1 MRVAQTSGSRPGA
14 MVVTQKGTAGLQ
26 SAAGGHE
33 MADLGASRIV
43 AIPIRARRRPPRG
56 LARSLVVGSVV
67 VALLA
72 VAAPSVGAAESG
84 AYIVVLKGE
93 ATGSAA
99 RAKEHGK
106 RYGVSADHVYA
117 HALRGYAAQLDASQ
131 VRSLRTDPGV
141 DMVVPDGVASIDET
155 QSGATWGLDR
165 IDQRRLPLS
174 GSFSYSNTGAGVTA
188 YVIDT
193 GIRTTHTEFGGRAR
207 SGWDLVDGDADAND
221 CNGHGTHV
229 AGTIGG
235 ATYGVAKGVELVAVR
250 VLDCGGSAPWSV
262 IIAGVDFVT
271 GDHQAGEPAV
281 ANMSLGGG
289 ANLAV
294 DLAVKN
300 SIADGVAYAVAAGN
314 ANSPACMFSPARVP
328 EAMTSGAS
336 TISDAK
342 ASFSNWGSCLDWFA
356 PGQDITSAWRTTDS
370 ATNTLNGTSMA
381 SPHTAGVAALY
392 LEDNPAATPSAVHKA
407 LATAATSKRLT
418 GLDRRINPGTANL
431 ILFTA
436 N

>member
-1 MRVAQTSGSRPGA
+1 MAEVGAQGFVAN
-14 MVVTQKGTAGLQ
+14 
-26 SAAGGHE
+26 
-33 MADLGASRIV
+33 
-43 AIPIRARRRPPRG
+43 PIRTRRGPPPGRLRA
-56 LARSLVVGSVV
+56 LAVGSVIA
-67 VALLA
+67 ALLGM
-72 VAAPSVGAAESG
+72 AAPSVGAADSG

-99 RAKEHGK
+99 PAKEHG
-106 RYGVSADHVYA
+106 RRHGVSTKHVYA
-117 HALRGYAAQLDASQ
+117 HALRGYAARLDAAQ

-141 DMVVPDGVASIDET
+141 AMVVPDGMASIDET

-165 IDQRRLPLS
+165 VDQRRLPLD
-174 GSFSYSNTGAGVTA
+174 GTFSYANTGAGVTA

-193 GIRTTHTEFGGRAR
+193 GIRTSHTEFAGRAR
-207 SGWDLVDGDADAND
+207 SGWDFIDGDGDASD

-235 ATYGVAKGVELVAVR
+235 RIYGVAKGVDVVAVR
-250 VLDCGGSAPWSV
+250 VLDCGGSAPWSTV
-262 IIAGVDFVT
+262 IAGIDFVT
-271 GDHQAGEPAV
+271 GDHASGEPAV

-289 ANLAV
+289 ANMAV

-314 ANSPACMFSPARVP
+314 ANSAACAFSPARVP

-336 TISDAK
+336 TVTDAK

-356 PGQDITSAWRTTDS
+356 PGQAITSAWRSSDS
-370 ATNTLNGTSMA
+370 ATNTISGTSMA

-392 LEDNPAATPSAVHKA
+392 LEGNPAASPSAVHKA
-407 LATAATSKRLT
+407 LGSTATPKRLT
-418 GLDRRINPGTANL
+418 GIDRRFHPGTANL
-431 ILFTA
+431 LLFTA
-436 N
+436 E